1 MEFEEQGMPSQ
12 EKATETPGFL
22 QNHLK
27 LILVLGLFLFVV
39 TLLTMVLIPKKQL
52 ETQYPQPSI
61 ITPPLVIVTATPAL
75 EPSRWATDAAI
86 LQIEE
91 QNKNLTD
98 ELLNVDLT
106 ESPLALPNI
115 DTNVTF
121 EK

>member
-12 EKATETPGFL
+12 EKITETPSFL
-22 QNHLK
+22 QNHFK
-27 LILVLGLFLFVV
+27 LILVLGLFLLVAM
-39 TLLTMVLIPKKQL
+39 LLTTVLIPKNPSVTQL
-52 ETQYPQPSI
+52 PKPSI
-61 ITPPLVIVTATPAL
+61 ITPPVVIVTATPPL
-75 EPSRWATDAAI
+75 EPSQWATDAAI
-86 LQIEE
+86 LQIDE
-91 QNKNLTD
+91 QNKNLAE

>member
-12 EKATETPGFL
+12 EKMTETPSFL
-22 QNHLK
+22 QHHLK
-27 LILVLGLFLFVV
+27 LFLVLGLFLFIVM
-39 TLLTMVLIPKKQL
+39 LLTTVLIPKNQSV
-52 ETQYPQPSI
+52 TQFPKPSI
-61 ITPPLVIVTATPAL
+61 ITPPVVIVTATPPL
-75 EPSRWATDAAI
+75 ESSKWATDSAI
-86 LQIEE
+86 LQIDE
-91 QNKNLTD
+91 QNKNLSE